1 MPVCTNLEKH
11 YYPWTIL
18 HWWWWTTFLRR
29 GMCGFGSSFLP
40 YFVTFCY
47 AFPTIVLLRDALAT
61 CDQIHYTKVIEYI
74 QNVPLTEVWIEPETS
89 CIKLQCNTAYT
100 KLTLLVSDFNG
111 SELAMIIRPVEGSP
125 KKKWIL
131 WLFGRTFG
139 SSQTST
145 YGKSSEHKNQRVWS
159 LIIKLVTFVRISVIA
174 YPKVGQNER
183 TRVRE
188 SLPIGP
194 HLP

>member
-1 MPVCTNLEKH
+1 MH
-11 YYPWTIL
+11 
-18 HWWWWTTFLRR
+18 FQR
-29 GMCGFGSSFLP
+29 SSCSSSSADADGAVPLT
-40 YFVTFCY
+40 YF
-47 AFPTIVLLRDALAT
+47 LLRDALAT

-125 KKKWIL
+125 KKKNESCG
-131 WLFGRTFG
+131 FSRRTFG

-145 YGKSSEHKNQRVWS
+145 NGKSSEHKNQRVWS

-183 TRVRE
+183 TRVHE

>member
-1 MPVCTNLEKH
+1 MH
-11 YYPWTIL
+11 
-18 HWWWWTTFLRR
+18 FQR
-29 GMCGFGSSFLP
+29 SSCSSSSADADGAVPLT
-40 YFVTFCY
+40 YF
-47 AFPTIVLLRDALAT
+47 LLRDALAT

-100 KLTLLVSDFNG
+100 TG
-111 SELAMIIRPVEGSP
+111 
-125 KKKWIL
+125 L
-131 WLFGRTFG
+131 WLQLVGIGYDYTTSRRVAEKKNESCGFSRRTFG

-145 YGKSSEHKNQRVWS
+145 NGKSSEHKNQRVWS
-159 LIIKLVTFVRISVIA
+159 LIIKLVTFVRIISVIA